1 MTDRELIAA
10 FDPTARFFVSRVDDE
25 TLCVEFKPATA
36 WLKGTATAAD
46 YAARIRRHQAFI
58 AAQDARIA
66 AKRGAV

>member
-1 MTDRELIAA
+1 MTDRELITA
-10 FDPTARFFVSRVDDE
+10 FDPTARFFLSAVDNE

-36 WLKGTATAAD
+36 WMKSTATATE

-66 AKRGAV
+66 AKAR